1 MKGVWALFQATRDR
15 VQALVR
21 SYIKEHEQTFDPNV
35 TRDLLDALL
44 AQQKKTTDPNSSF
57 YGEEGELN
65 ILLDLTDLFLAGAE
79 T

>member
-1 MKGVWALFQATRDR
+1 MKGVWKTFQETRDR
-15 VQALVR
+15 IQALVR
-21 SYIKEHEQTFDPNV
+21 GYIEEHKRTFDPDV

-44 AQQKKTTDPNSSF
+44 AQWMKTNDPNSSF
-57 YGEEGELN
+57 YRDEGELN